1 MTRPTAA
8 VARHALLYGTGSVV
22 GGVTRA
28 VLLPVIARTLST
40 GEYGVLSLLLAATN
54 FLHLIFELG
63 LVGSTRPRRFAS
75 NDMLDSAR
83 ALVEPRCAAMAQP
96 L

>member
-28 VLLPVIARTLST
+28 VLLPVIARTHST
-40 GEYGVLSLLLAATN
+40 GEYGVL
-54 FLHLIFELG
+54 
-63 LVGSTRPRRFAS
+63 
-75 NDMLDSAR
+75 
-83 ALVEPRCAAMAQP
+83 
-96 L
+96 